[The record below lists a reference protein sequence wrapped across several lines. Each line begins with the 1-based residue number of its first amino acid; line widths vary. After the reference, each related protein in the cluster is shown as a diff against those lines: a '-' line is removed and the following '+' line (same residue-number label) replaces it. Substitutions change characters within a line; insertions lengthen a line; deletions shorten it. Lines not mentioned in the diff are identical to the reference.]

1 MLEYCFI
8 YYIYSYFGIVFVIW
22 YNSYGNKKI
31 NLWQK
36 ESLRMF

>member
-8 YYIYSYFGIVFVIW
+8 YYIYSYFGIVFVNDIIVMVIKR
-22 YNSYGNKKI
+22 YIYGK
-31 NLWQK
+31 K